1 MDSKKYST
9 LKERFLRYVKFN
21 TRSDDASETIP
32 STPSQMEFAK
42 MLKKEL
48 EELGLSNVFIN
59 KACFVNATLPSNID
73 KKVPTVGFIA
83 HMDTADFNAE
93 GINPQIVENYDGKD
107 IVLNKEQNIILKV
120 DEFPNLKNYISKT
133 LITTDGTTL
142 LGADDKSGIV
152 EIIEAVKYLKEH
164 PEIKHGDIKMA
175 FGPDE
180 EIGRGA
186 DYFDVKEFAADYAY
200 TMDGGPIGELEYE
213 SFNAAQA
220 TFKIK
225 GVSVHPGTAK
235 GKMINAGLIASEII
249 EMFPKDEVPEKTEGY
264 EGFYYL
270 VETHTSCED
279 GEVVYILRDHDKAKF
294 LAKKEFVKELV
305 EKVNKKY
312 GREVVK
318 LELKDE
324 YYNMG
329 EIIKDHISGQMKI
342 APEHTEDK
350 ILGLMGKDGKSCLNE
365 FKNQFYK
372 INNELG
378 KKQFLTYYLI
388 AAHPGCK
395 DKDMMDLKK
404 YASQELRV
412 NPEQVQIFTP
422 TPSTYSTLMYY
433 TEKDPF
439 TNQKLFV
446 EKDNGKK
453 QKQKDIVTE
462 KRRK

>member
-1 MDSKKYST
+1 MEKYST

-21 TRSDDASETIP
+21 TRSDEKSETIP

-48 EELGLSNVFIN
+48 EDLGLSNVFIN

-73 KKVPTVGFIA
+73 KKVATVGFIA

-93 GINPQIVENYDGKD
+93 GINPQIIENYDGSD
-107 IVLNKEQNIILKV
+107 IVLNKEQNIVLKV
-120 DEFPNLKNYISKT
+120 EEFPNLKNYISKT

-142 LGADDKSGIV
+142 LGSDDKSGIV

-249 EMFPKDEVPEKTEGY
+249 QMFPKDEVPEKTEGY

-270 VETHTSCED
+270 VETNTSCES

-294 LAKKEFVKELV
+294 LAKKEFVE
-305 EKVNKKY
+305 
-312 GREVVK
+312 

-329 EIIKDHISGQMKI
+329 EIIKDHMYVVDIAKQAMENLGIKPLIKAIRGGTDGSKISFM
-342 APEHTEDK
+342 
-350 ILGLMGKDGKSCLNE
+350 GL
-365 FKNQFYK
+365 
-372 INNELG
+372 
-378 KKQFLTYYLI
+378 
-388 AAHPGCK
+388 
-395 DKDMMDLKK
+395 
-404 YASQELRV
+404 
-412 NPEQVQIFTP
+412 P
-422 TPSTYSTLMYY
+422 TPNIFAGGENFHGKYEFVALESM
-433 TEKDPF
+433 EKATDVIVEIA
-439 TNQKLFV
+439 KLNA
-446 EKDNGKK
+446 E
-453 QKQKDIVTE
+453 
-462 KRRK
+462 R

>member
-1 MDSKKYST
+1 MAYD
-9 LKERFLRYVKFN
+9 LLLERFLRYVKIN
-21 TRSDDASETIP
+21 TRSDENATR
-32 STPSQMEFAK
+32 TPTTQSQVDFA
-42 MLKKEL
+42 LKVLKPEL
-48 EELGLSNVFIN
+48 EELGLSNIHYLESNGYLV
-59 KACFVNATLPSNID
+59 ATLPANDDQLTRKI
-73 KKVPTVGFIA
+73 GFIS

-93 GINPQIVENYDGKD
+93 GINPQIIENYDGND
-107 IVLNKEQNIILKV
+107 IVLNKEKNIVLKV

-142 LGADDKSGIV
+142 LGSDDKSGIV

-200 TMDGGPIGELEYE
+200 TMDGGPVGELEYE

-249 EMFPKDEVPEKTEGY
+249 QMFPKDEVPEKTEGY

-270 VETHTSCED
+270 VETNTSCES

-305 EKVNKKY
+305 KKVNEKY
-312 GREVVK
+312 GKEIVE

-329 EIIKDHISGQMKI
+329 EIIKDHMYVVDIAKQAMENLGIKPLIKAIRGGTDGSKISFM
-342 APEHTEDK
+342 
-350 ILGLMGKDGKSCLNE
+350 GL
-365 FKNQFYK
+365 
-372 INNELG
+372 
-378 KKQFLTYYLI
+378 
-388 AAHPGCK
+388 
-395 DKDMMDLKK
+395 
-404 YASQELRV
+404 
-412 NPEQVQIFTP
+412 P
-422 TPSTYSTLMYY
+422 TPNIFAGGENFHGKYEFVALESM
-433 TEKDPF
+433 EKATDVIVEIS
-439 TNQKLFV
+439 KLNA
-446 EKDNGKK
+446 E
-453 QKQKDIVTE
+453 
-462 KRRK
+462 R

>member
-1 MDSKKYST
+1 MDSKKYDT
-9 LKERFLRYVKFN
+9 LEERFLRYVKFN

-48 EELGLSNVFIN
+48 EELGLSNIFIN
-59 KACFVNATLPSNID
+59 KACFVNATLPSNMD
-73 KKVPTVGFIA
+73 KKVQTVGFIA

-107 IVLNKEQNIILKV
+107 IVLNKEQNIVLKV
-120 DEFPNLKNYISKT
+120 EEFPNLKNYVSKT

-164 PEIKHGDIKMA
+164 PEIKHGDVKIA

-200 TMDGGPIGELEYE
+200 TMDGGPVGELEYE

-220 TFKIK
+220 KFKIK

-235 GKMINAGLIASEII
+235 GKMINASLIASEII

-264 EGFYYL
+264 EGFYFL
-270 VETHTSCED
+270 DEMKSNCEE
-279 GEVVYILRDHDKAKF
+279 GEVVYIIRDQDKAKF

-305 EKVNKKY
+305 EKVNKKH

-329 EIIKDHISGQMKI
+329 EIIKDHMYVVDIAKQAMENLGIKPLIKAIRGGTDGSKISFM
-342 APEHTEDK
+342 
-350 ILGLMGKDGKSCLNE
+350 GL
-365 FKNQFYK
+365 
-372 INNELG
+372 
-378 KKQFLTYYLI
+378 
-388 AAHPGCK
+388 
-395 DKDMMDLKK
+395 
-404 YASQELRV
+404 
-412 NPEQVQIFTP
+412 P
-422 TPSTYSTLMYY
+422 TPNIFAGGENFHGKYEFVALESM
-433 TEKDPF
+433 EKATDVIVEIV
-439 TNQKLFV
+439 KLNA
-446 EKDNGKK
+446 E
-453 QKQKDIVTE
+453 
-462 KRRK
+462 R